1 MKARARAGRAR
12 RALVLSCEHGGNQI
26 PAAYR
31 KLFATASARRA
42 LETHRGYDLGALAM
56 ARALARRFG
65 VELYFSETS
74 RLLVDLNRS
83 LGHARLF
90 SEFSAPLAAAARSA
104 VLDRYYWPHR
114 QRVER
119 AIAEHER
126 TGVLHLAIHS
136 FTPQLNGE
144 VRRAE
149 LGLLYDPASSG
160 ERDFCRRWQ
169 RSLAEHASELR
180 VRRNYPYRGTSDG
193 FPPYLRQRFGMSS
206 YWGIELETNQA
217 LLVGK
222 PALAAATL
230 ASVSDTLAEL
240 VEELCTSG

>member
-1 MKARARAGRAR
+1 VKARVRTGRAK

-56 ARALARRFG
+56 AKALARRFG

-83 LGHARLF
+83 LGHSRLF
-90 SEFSAPLAAAARSA
+90 SEFSAPLDAAARSV

-126 TGVLHLAIHS
+126 AGVVHLAIHS

-160 ERDFCRRWQ
+160 ERGFCQRWQ

-193 FPPYLRQRFGMSS
+193 FPPYLRQRFGTGS

-222 PALAAATL
+222 PRLAAATL